1 MRASGGLLV
10 FAILLAGIT
19 ADRAILSSAR
29 AEESCLAT
37 PNGPPPPDSQWL
49 YRTDHLKQRKCWHLV
64 ARGGVG
70 RARVIVT
77 QPAVLGSTLD
87 PDRPTNRQLE
97 PLLTASPA
105 LRGSS
110 AEGSIQQGR
119 VGHQAGADTPTWP
132 DPPSPAAA
140 ENIAWPAPPSPTDA
154 GDIVW
159 PAPATPIRND
169 KAEEPAVPIPDR
181 NIRSD
186 AESERQV
193 GAELAISDSQMS
205 LGGFLICCAVGL
217 VVVGIFLRH
226 CLKITLSR
234 RLRKVL
240 AQGVP
245 RGRNVQSGRG
255 ADVVSD
261 DQTRQTLRKLL
272 QVLEQGAVR
281 G

>member
-1 MRASGGLLV
+1 MTKDLRSFGSAGASRLQRGKIKRLALTSKPSRPDRPAHRPGTAASVMATFFDRGRHRRGGQGRQGPGAAIHDARNVKVNFCRRSAMEVLMRASGGLLV

-119 VGHQAGADTPTWP
+119 VGHQAGADTPMWP
-132 DPPSPAAA
+132 DPPSRAAP
-140 ENIAWPAPPSPTDA
+140 ENMAWPAPLSPTQA
-154 GDIVW
+154 GDI
-159 PAPATPIRND
+159 PGNAY
-169 KAEEPAVPIPDR
+169 
-181 NIRSD
+181 S
-186 AESERQV
+186 
-193 GAELAISDSQMS
+193 
-205 LGGFLICCAVGL
+205 
-217 VVVGIFLRH
+217 
-226 CLKITLSR
+226 
-234 RLRKVL
+234 
-240 AQGVP
+240 
-245 RGRNVQSGRG
+245 
-255 ADVVSD
+255 
-261 DQTRQTLRKLL
+261 
-272 QVLEQGAVR
+272 
-281 G
+281 

>member
-1 MRASGGLLV
+1 MATFFDKGRHRRGGQGATRASRCNSRRKECEGKLLSAICHGGAYEGKWRTSGLCH
-10 FAILLAGIT
+10 I
-19 ADRAILSSAR
+19 AR
-29 AEESCLAT
+29 RDNGRSRNSQFRSGGRDCLAT

-140 ENIAWPAPPSPTDA
+140 ENIAWPAPPSPTHA
-154 GDIVW
+154 GDVCVAG
-159 PAPATPIRND
+159 PGNAY
-169 KAEEPAVPIPDR
+169 
-181 NIRSD
+181 S
-186 AESERQV
+186 
-193 GAELAISDSQMS
+193 
-205 LGGFLICCAVGL
+205 
-217 VVVGIFLRH
+217 
-226 CLKITLSR
+226 
-234 RLRKVL
+234 
-240 AQGVP
+240 
-245 RGRNVQSGRG
+245 
-255 ADVVSD
+255 
-261 DQTRQTLRKLL
+261 
-272 QVLEQGAVR
+272 
-281 G
+281 